1 MGEVDQKPFQ
11 DVCLQRFSGEDWEV
25 RAVEQ
30 SSLWQE
36 KVKDPGWQPFKK
48 MTKDGKL
55 QVLFNLCFSYLKH
68 RALPGFFFLILFFCC
83 PTLR

>member
-1 MGEVDQKPFQ
+1 MLDIVTIGVKRMGEVDQKPFQ

-36 KVKDPGWQPFKK
+36 KVRSRLATFQKNDQRWKIAGIVKF
-48 MTKDGKL
+48 
-55 QVLFNLCFSYLKH
+55 VL
-68 RALPGFFFLILFFCC
+68 
-83 PTLR
+83 

>member
-11 DVCLQRFSGEDWEV
+11 DVCLQRFSSEDWEV

-36 KVKDPGWQPFKK
+36 KVKDPSWQPFKK

-55 QVLFNLCFSYLKH
+55 QVWFFSRIIQRPLL
-68 RALPGFFFLILFFCC
+68 APFFSNPFFCC
-83 PTLR
+83 PTLQ